1 MFELTETMEGEE
13 NFKTKKQKQTRM
25 LQKGTSRKQKN
36 KILRVINTKA
46 ENQRMI
52 LRKSRKQ
59 SKKTEMKEEG

>member
-1 MFELTETMEGEE
+1 MFELRETMEGEE
-13 NFKTKKQKQTRM
+13 NFKTSKQKQTRM

-52 LRKSRKQ
+52 LRKSRK
-59 SKKTEMKEEG
+59 

>member
-36 KILRVINTKA
+36 KILRVINTKT

>member
-1 MFELTETMEGEE
+1 MFELRETMEGEE
-13 NFKTKKQKQTRM
+13 NFKTSKQKQTRM

-59 SKKTEMKEEG
+59 SKKTEMKEED